1 MQGKY
6 GSESGLPLNE
16 LLTVVLVTHNRPAF
30 VRRAIKFYS
39 TLPCRILLLDSSTRV
54 TDGIDG
60 VFPSV
65 DYRHV
70 PQFGYQGLRA
80 KLDYGVQQVTTPY
93 MIFAA
98 DDDFIV
104 HDAIQASVSFLESN
118 PDYGMCHGYC
128 LMYLTL
134 ASSVCYYRRD
144 KKVCEDYSSERAQD
158 RVIDFMQQYIPP
170 FYAVHRVELLRD
182 WYAVMPE
189 NTSFEWQEIGHA
201 YYMLARSKARLLPIP
216 YVVREANYMTSE
228 HNTEVMTTLSAS
240 DAKSVSEREAFAE
253 LLSTL
258 PSVQTGL
265 DPAQGRQLA
274 LDSFEAM
281 GQCLRTSRSL
291 TIEPIFES
299 RWSNVQNG
307 PDRKFGLLQYV
318 EMPYYNQAFFDLL
331 TQIEFLLHAMPAGRL
346 QLQGL
351 EGIWADQE
359 NMMRPRNNDTAQSVV
374 DRLWHAFDSGPFNRR
389 VVTRLAQQLELLG
402 TAQEAQDMFAWSER
416 LDAVSTQDHTEA
428 FGAMRSGRLLK
439 WLAARTPDADEV
451 AATSRHLAAHN
462 GGPQFGILILDLDN
476 DAAKLQITLDSLLEG
491 HNHAF
496 KIVVFTT
503 GEPLTA
509 TTEQNTL
516 HFVRVTQ
523 ANFVDKLNQVA
534 RLSTC
539 DWLLL
544 TEAGDEFT
552 AGGLLRAGL
561 ELHAAPDCRA
571 VAMDEIHRD
580 AHGAL
585 VDVFRPGFNLDLLLS
600 LPALMARHW
609 LIRKDVWLDAGGYQA
624 DFSKAL
630 EFDLLLRVIEQG
642 GMAWLAHLDEPLLI
656 APAAVREENAHERQT
671 LIRHLATRGYKAQ
684 VTSDTPGTYRI
695 DYRHAER
702 PLVSIIV
709 PSQDNL
715 AQVQRCLTAIVQRTR
730 YTRYEVLIADNA
742 SQSPDMLQ
750 WLDSLGQPGDRAR
763 VLRAHEPLSASA
775 LYNEACRQ
783 AQGEYLVLLAP
794 DSEVVNPTWLES
806 LLNQAQRPEVGVVGA
821 KLQDRDGN
829 VTQAGLILGMNDGV
843 GCAFAGE
850 PKEARGYL
858 DRLVLEQNYSAVSA
872 LCLMIGKALF
882 DEVGGLDEGVF
893 ADAFSDVDLCLKAG
907 QAGYLV
913 VWTPQVQVIHPGTLP
928 EAPQALEALREKWP
942 GALSHDLAYNQNLA
956 MTGKGFTLGTARSVN
971 WAQLLAQLSD
981 Q

>member
-6 GSESGLPLNE
+6 SSESGLPLNE

-30 VRRAIKFYS
+30 ARRAVKFYS
-39 TLPCRILLLDSSTRV
+39 TLPCRLLLLDSSTEI

-60 VFPSV
+60 VYPSV

-80 KLDYGVQQVTTPY
+80 KLDYGVQQVNTPY
-93 MIFAA
+93 MAFAA

-104 HDAIQASVSFLESN
+104 HDALQASVSFLESN
-118 PDYGMCHGYC
+118 ADYGMCHGYC
-128 LMYLTL
+128 LMYLAL
-134 ASSVCYYRRD
+134 ASSVSYYRRD
-144 KKVCEDYSSERAQD
+144 KKVCEDYSSERARD

-189 NTSFEWQEIGHA
+189 DTSFEWQEIGHA
-201 YYMLARSKARLLPIP
+201 YYMLATSKARMLPMP
-216 YVVREANYMTSE
+216 YVVREVNYMVSE
-228 HNTEVMTTLSAS
+228 HKTEVYGTLSAS
-240 DAKSVSEREAFAE
+240 DAKSVLEREAFAE

-258 PSVQTGL
+258 PSAKTGL
-265 DPAQGRQLA
+265 DQAQGKQLA

-281 GQCLRTSRSL
+281 SQCLRSGCSL
-291 TIEPIFES
+291 TAEPIFES
-299 RWSNVQNG
+299 RWTDVHKG
-307 PDRKFGLLQYV
+307 PDRRFGVSQYV
-318 EMPYYNQAFFDLL
+318 ELPFYNQGFFDLL
-331 TQIEFLLHAMPAGRL
+331 TEYEFLMHAMPAGRV

-351 EGIWADQE
+351 EAIWAHQE
-359 NMMRPRNNDTAQSVV
+359 DMMRPRNNDTAESVV
-374 DRLWHAFDSGPFNRR
+374 DRLSHAFDSGPFNRQ
-389 VVTRLAQQLELLG
+389 VVKRLAQQLELLG
-402 TAQEAQDMFAWSER
+402 ATDEARNMSAWAER
-416 LDAVSTQDHTEA
+416 LDAASTLGHEEA
-428 FGAMRSGRLLK
+428 FGGMRSGRLLK
-439 WLAARTPDADEV
+439 WLEARKPDADEV
-451 AATSRHLAAHN
+451 AATTRHLAAHN
-462 GGPQFGILILDLDN
+462 GGPQFGILVLDLDD

-509 TTEQNTL
+509 TTEHNTL

-523 ANFVDKLNQVA
+523 ANFVDKLNQIA
-534 RLSTC
+534 RRSTC

-561 ELHAAPDCRA
+561 ELQAAPDCRA
-571 VAMDEIHRD
+571 VSADEIHRD

-585 VDVFRPGFNLDLLLS
+585 ADVFRPGFNLDLLQS

-609 LIRKDVWLDAGGYQA
+609 LVRKDVLLEAGGYQA

-630 EFDLLLRVIEQG
+630 EFDLLLRIIEQG
-642 GMAWLAHLDEPLLI
+642 GLAWLAHLDEPLLI
-656 APAAVREENAHERQT
+656 ARAPVLEENAHERQA

-684 VTSDTPGTYRI
+684 VTSDEPGTYRI
-695 DYRHAER
+695 DYRHTER

-715 AQVQRCLTAIVQRTR
+715 EQLQRCLTAIVQRTR

-742 SQSPDMLQ
+742 SQSTELLQ
-750 WLDSLGQPGDRAR
+750 WLDGLGQPGDRAR
-763 VLRAHEPLSASA
+763 VLRAPERLSASA
-775 LYNEACRQ
+775 LFNEASRQ
-783 AQGEYLVLLAP
+783 AKGEYLVLLAA
-794 DSEVVNPTWLES
+794 DSEVVNPNWLES

-829 VTQAGLILGMNDGV
+829 VTQAGLILGMNESV
-843 GCAFAGE
+843 GSAFVGE
-850 PKEARGYL
+850 PKDAKGYL
-858 DRLVLEQNYSAVSA
+858 NRLVLEQNYSAVSA
-872 LCLMIGKALF
+872 VCLMIGKALYEEF
-882 DEVGGLDEGVF
+882 GGLDEGAF
-893 ADAFSDVDLCLKAG
+893 ADAFGDVDLCLKAG

-928 EAPQALEALREKWP
+928 DAPQALQALRDKWSGP
-942 GALSHDLAYNQNLA
+942 FGHDLAYNKNLA
-956 MTGKGFTLGTARSVN
+956 LTGKGFTLGAASSVN
-971 WAQLLAQLSD
+971 WAQLLA
-981 Q
+981 